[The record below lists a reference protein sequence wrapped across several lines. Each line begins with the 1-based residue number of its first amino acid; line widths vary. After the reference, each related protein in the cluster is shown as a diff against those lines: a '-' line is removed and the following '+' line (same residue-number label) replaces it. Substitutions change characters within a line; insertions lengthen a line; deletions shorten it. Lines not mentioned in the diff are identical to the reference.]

1 MAGFLPDGADV
12 LIDTM
17 GSIRHIQA
25 IVSRMNCGGRI
36 VSAGFHSTDDLL
48 SLQDLRNREL
58 SLHSVS
64 GWTGHGT

>member
-1 MAGFLPDGADV
+1 MDM
-12 LIDTM
+12 LIDGV
-17 GSIRHIQA
+17 GSIKHMQA
-25 IVSRMNCGGRI
+25 IVSRMNRGSRI
-36 VSAGFHSTDDLL
+36 ASAGFHGTDDLL